1 MLALKILRVRRVIV
15 EEFLNLYHQKLW
27 EIAFGHVEKVFGVFF
42 VILLVLSIFPSYI
55 YFNSLVK
62 RKSSFYRL
70 HVFRCVSFSFFVW
83 LQSMPTVMIKL

>member
-1 MLALKILRVRRVIV
+1 M

-42 VILLVLSIFPSYI
+42 VFLLVLSIFPIYI

-62 RKSSFYRL
+62 RKKLVLSL
-70 HVFRCVSFSFFVW
+70 TVFRCVSFSFFVW